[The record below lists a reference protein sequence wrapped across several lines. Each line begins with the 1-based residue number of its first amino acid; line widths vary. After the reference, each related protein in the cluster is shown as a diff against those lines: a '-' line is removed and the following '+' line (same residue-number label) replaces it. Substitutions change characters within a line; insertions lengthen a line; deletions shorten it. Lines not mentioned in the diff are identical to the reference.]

1 MIHLPKA
8 TAQIFD
14 KITFNKYIYSDN
26 MVETI
31 YHRNFL
37 FHLIFLYKHYFS
49 DTVGQRYVAELT
61 YC

>member
-26 MVETI
+26 TVEIIVYKQSFITG
-31 YHRNFL
+31 
-37 FHLIFLYKHYFS
+37 IFYFI
-49 DTVGQRYVAELT
+49 
-61 YC
+61 